1 MPDITLHDLDEATY
15 AAIRRA
21 AEDEDLS
28 LNQVIKRA
36 LRNAAREDSFGRG
49 LAAREPA
56 GVYDAL
62 AG

>member
-1 MPDITLHDLDEATY
+1 MPDITLHDLDEATW

-36 LRNAAREDSFGRG
+36 LRNAARTKRG
-49 LAAREPA
+49 TTMP
-56 GVYDAL
+56 
-62 AG
+62 